1 MMRSSLIVE
10 LVVVIV
16 VVGVADADAFASS
29 YEKAGASFEISRQNL
44 LLSSAT
50 ATASLLSE
58 PMNLSCR
65 PKSAVCDPFIHAA
78 NTITCL
84 ILRTPMVLAPR

>member
-50 ATASLLSE
+50 ASLLSE